1 MKWAVTHMLP
11 APLLEPSSPDH
22 RKAHEPPASRLP
34 LSSAQR
40 PICRRQ
46 VPRGLHVASRL
57 PSRHY
62 RGPRLHSVASV
73 GPLPP
78 HSAARVPAHPPP
90 GPQTSVSS
98 RGSKQHPS
106 TLPHLNQGL
115 TSLVPG
121 CGSHFSATCMGF
133 NCPPIPW
140 CLGGTVSA
148 SPAPQGL
155 WTEASPDLG
164 MSMPAHSS
172 QGPCLFLA
180 HGQAHVAEFILD
192 DLWWDKTSKESL
204 EMEEQRVGTP
214 ALTIMTK
221 ARSGP
226 AASMQIKT

>member
-1 MKWAVTHMLP
+1 MKWAVTHKLP

-121 CGSHFSATCMGF
+121 CGSHFPATCTGF

-140 CLGGTVSA
+140 CLGSLSQSC
-148 SPAPQGL
+148 SPGL
-155 WTEASPDLG
+155 MDRGLPRPGHEHACTLQPG
-164 MSMPAHSS
+164 PMSVPGPRP
-172 QGPCLFLA
+172 GPCC
-180 HGQAHVAEFILD
+180 
-192 DLWWDKTSKESL
+192 
-204 EMEEQRVGTP
+204 
-214 ALTIMTK
+214 
-221 ARSGP
+221 
-226 AASMQIKT
+226 